1 MNLFKK
7 EESVDESK
15 LNSASQLRVASLIKS
30 MPEEDLS
37 LSWRSELNVKL
48 MEIQNARS
56 KRKSTNRYFAFGS
69 SLSAALGVAGY
80 ALFMA
85 NANTVVTPVGK
96 IDSSGFAS
104 ELVRTHQESLV
115 AMSVS
120 GTGSAARESTPADD
134 SFDGQDELL

>member
-7 EESVDESK
+7 EELIDESK
-15 LNSASQLRVASLIKS
+15 LHSASQMRVASLIKS

-48 MEIQNARS
+48 MEIQATKS
-56 KRKSTNRYFAFGS
+56 KRKSTKRFFAFGS
-69 SLSAALGVAGY
+69 SLSATVAVAGY

-85 NANTVVTPVGK
+85 NSNTIVAPVGK
-96 IDSSGFAS
+96 IDSSGFVS

-115 AMSVS
+115 TLSVS
-120 GTGSAARESTPADD
+120 GTSSAARESAPADD
-134 SFDGQDELL
+134 SLDGQDELL

>member
-1 MNLFKK
+1 MNLFNK
-7 EESVDESK
+7 EELIDESK
-15 LNSASQLRVASLIKS
+15 LNSPSQLRVASLIKS

-48 MEIQNARS
+48 MEIQNAKS
-56 KRKSTNRYFAFGS
+56 KRKSTKRFFAFGS
-69 SLSAALGVAGY
+69 SLSAAVAVAGY

-85 NANTVVTPVGK
+85 NTNTITPPVGK
-96 IDSSGFAS
+96 IDSSGFAT

-115 AMSVS
+115 TLSVS
-120 GTGSAARESTPADD
+120 GTSSAARESAPADD